1 MPHFA
6 VIDAPSVLGL
16 RPTGVERLPGA
27 LKAAGLLAGL
37 NAEYAGRVE
46 PPPYSP
52 RRDPET
58 LILNPDALRAYALRL
73 AAAVAGVLRQGKFPL
88 VLGGDCSNIIGIML
102 ALRRAGRYGLFFID
116 GHADFYQPE
125 AEPNGEVASMDLA
138 IVSGRGPAVLTD
150 IDGLKPLVRDDDI
163 VAFGFRDAAQQRAY
177 GSQDIRETAIHAFE
191 LDEVRE
197 LGAAVAAE
205 QAAGL
210 LRRNEIAGFWIHLD
224 ADVLDDAVMPAVDYR
239 LPGGLSWDEL
249 SATLRVLMTTGQAL
263 GVNVGIF
270 NPALD
275 EDGSIARGLV
285 SCLVSGLL

>member
-1 MPHFA
+1 MSHFA

-16 RPTGVERLPGA
+16 RPTGVERLPEA
-27 LKAAGLLAGL
+27 LKAAGLLTGL
-37 NAEYAGRVE
+37 NAEYARRVE
-46 PPPYSP
+46 PLPYNP

-58 LILNPDALRAYALRL
+58 LLLNPDALRAFSLRL
-73 AAAVAGVLRQGKFPL
+73 AAAVTGVLRQGKFPL

-125 AEPNGEVASMDLA
+125 AEPSGEVASMDLA

-150 IDGLKPLVRDDDI
+150 IDGLKPLVRDEDI
-163 VAFGFRDAAQQRAY
+163 VVFGFRDAPQQRAY

-191 LDEVRE
+191 FDEVRE
-197 LGAAVAAE
+197 LGVAVAVE
-205 QAAGL
+205 QAAEI
-210 LRRNEIAGFWIHLD
+210 LRRNDAEGFWIHLD

-239 LPGGLSWDEL
+239 LPGGFSWDEL
-249 SATLRVLMTTGQAL
+249 SATLRVLMATGQAV

-270 NPALD
+270 NPAFD
-275 EDGSIARGLV
+275 KDGSIARGLV
-285 SCLVSGLL
+285 SCLVAGLL

>member
-6 VIDAPSVLGL
+6 VIDAPSILGL

-37 NAEYAGRVE
+37 NAEYAERVE
-46 PPPYSP
+46 PLPYNP
-52 RRDPET
+52 QRDPET
-58 LILNPDALRAYALRL
+58 LILNPDALRVYSLRL
-73 AAAVAGVLRQGKFPL
+73 AAAVAGVMRQSKFPL

-102 ALRRAGRYGLFFID
+102 ALRRVGRYGLFFID
-116 GHADFYQPE
+116 GHTDFYQPE

-150 IDGLKPLVRDDDI
+150 IDGLKPLVRDEDI
-163 VAFGFRDAAQQRAY
+163 VAFGFRDAEQQREY
-177 GSQDIRETAIHAFE
+177 GSQDIRKTAIHAFE
-191 LDEVRE
+191 FDEVRE

-205 QAAGL
+205 QAVGI
-210 LRRNEIAGFWIHLD
+210 LRRNDVEGFWIHLD
-224 ADVLDDAVMPAVDYR
+224 ADVLDDADMPAVDYR
-239 LPGGLSWDEL
+239 LPGGLSSDEL
-249 SATLRVLMTTGQAL
+249 SATLRVLMTTGQAV

-285 SCLVSGLL
+285 SCLLAGLL